1 MEIKNEKYVND
12 KSLNQSEKLSLITT
26 SDSEESLSY
35 MQ

>member
-26 SDSEESLSY
+26 FDSEESLS
-35 MQ
+35 